1 MVAGDGPER
10 RHLEKLAA
18 ESELPVKFLGIR
30 SQENLYNIMRAADV
44 FVLFSTYECM
54 PHSVLEAMACG
65 TPVVA
70 SSIGCTVEVITDQVN
85 GLLVP
90 AGNETALADAIRQL
104 LNQGSLVQKLS
115 IGAGHTLQRISC
127 DSLIEKTEN
136 SLLEVIN

>member
-10 RHLEKLAA
+10 RQLEKLAV
-18 ESELPVKFLGIR
+18 ESELPVQFLGFR

-44 FVLFSTYECM
+44 FVLFSTYEGM

-70 SSIGCTVEVITDQVN
+70 SSIGGTVEVITDQVN

-90 AGNETALADAIRQL
+90 AGNEAALADAIRQL
-104 LNQGSLVQKLS
+104 LNQGSLAQKLS
-115 IGAGHTLQRISC
+115 IGAGHTLQRFSW

-136 SLLEVIN
+136 SLLEIIN